1 MLNILKIIVY
11 AVTKSPPQ
19 TIFFELQFTANRYF
33 FPTIDKQV
41 LSIIIWEGSREKYYT
56 LLILMF

>member
-1 MLNILKIIVY
+1 MLLNILKIIMY
-11 AVTKSPPQ
+11 AVTKSLPQ

-41 LSIIIWEGSREKYYT
+41 LLIIIWGGRNT
-56 LLILMF
+56 ILY